1 MVRKKLC
8 HKCQHP
14 WDRAGLL
21 PFDAACDRCG
31 TPLHTCLNC
40 ALHDPMS
47 KRGCRHEK
55 GEPGSDAALKNFC
68 EVFSFR
74 EAIMISFKE
83 KKLDRKTAEERW
95 NELFG
100 SA

>member
-21 PFDAACDRCG
+21 PLDAKCLKCG
-31 TPLHTCLNC
+31 DFLHTCLNC
-40 ALHDPMS
+40 ALHDPLAAN
-47 KRGCRHEK
+47 GCRHEK
-55 GEPGSDAALKNFC
+55 GEPGPDPASKNFC

-74 EAIMISFKE
+74 EGNVFSFSPN
-83 KKLDRKTAEERW
+83 KLDRKSAEEKW
-95 NELFG
+95 NDLFG